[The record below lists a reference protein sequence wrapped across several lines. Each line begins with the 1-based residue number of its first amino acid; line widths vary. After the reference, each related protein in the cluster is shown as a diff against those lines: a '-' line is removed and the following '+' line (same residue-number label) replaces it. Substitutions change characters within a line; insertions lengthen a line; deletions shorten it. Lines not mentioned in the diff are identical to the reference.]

1 MLNIDTISWLKMAA
15 TGYLLTIS
23 FETPVLFAC
32 LGKRYT
38 ARQKLIAGVLL
49 TALSY
54 PFVVFVFPLIW
65 NPYENYPVYISVSE
79 VFAPVFEC
87 LSFAMLFQRKK
98 TLSKNQRFLDYA
110 AIVLANLF
118 SFLSGEIMKWAGVH
132 FA

>member
-15 TGYLLTIS
+15 MGYLLTIS

-32 LGKRYT
+32 LGKRYS
-38 ARQKLIAGVLL
+38 AREKLRAGVML

-54 PFVVFVFPLIW
+54 PFVLFVFPLLW

-79 VFAPVFEC
+79 VFAPAFEC
-87 LSFAMLFQRKK
+87 LCFALLFQRSK
-98 TLSKNQRFLDYA
+98 TLTGKQRILDYT

-118 SFLSGEIMKWAGVH
+118 SFLSGEIMKWAGFH